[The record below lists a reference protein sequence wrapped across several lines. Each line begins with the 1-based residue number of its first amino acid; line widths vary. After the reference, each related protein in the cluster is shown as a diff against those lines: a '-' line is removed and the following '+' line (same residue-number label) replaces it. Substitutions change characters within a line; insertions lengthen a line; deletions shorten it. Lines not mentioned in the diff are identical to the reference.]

1 MKKLLLFI
9 LLCSIV
15 EIHAQEVVS
24 KTHIIYERK
33 DQVVLNDGKQY
44 QIVLNQPFY
53 EVSDNTI
60 APYKESN
67 GHVLRLNRIL
77 RLKDKDGV
85 YIELI
90 EWVKEEHIKLYLL
103 RDVGKEQ

>member
-1 MKKLLLFI
+1 MKKLLLLI
-9 LLCSIV
+9 LLCTIV
-15 EIHAQEVVS
+15 EINAQSLS

-67 GHVLRLNRIL
+67 GHVLRLNRVL
-77 RLKDKDGV
+77 RLKDKDGI

-103 RDVGKEQ
+103 RGIGNEQ